1 MSSITDPSVD
11 FTYVYRDTALVETL
25 KKDLLRFFKSEKMSS
40 KENIIK
46 EFISR
51 GFAIDKVGGNG
62 WCVIFKP
69 EEVVLSKSGEEE
81 SYSYPMFELLLQN
94 GKIDVSADVEESD
107 LGDKTVQRL
116 LYLVIKCLHKKFGV
130 KGISIYE
137 GVVNGRS
144 YWDVFKGDEQI
155 LLIYECE
162 DGLEL
167 RNVYAIPSGISGG
180 SFLSFRVDTN
190 SVYITKEKCVIPA
203 LERVF
208 GLYDT
213 YKVWFDLYES

>member
-1 MSSITDPSVD
+1 MSSVTDPGVD

-62 WCVIFKP
+62 WCVVFKP
-69 EEVVLSKSGEEE
+69 DGVILSKSGEEE

-94 GKIDVSADVEESD
+94 GKIDVSADVKESD
-107 LGDKTVQRL
+107 LDDKLVQRL

-130 KGISIYE
+130 KDISIYE
-137 GVVNGRS
+137 GVVNDRS
-144 YWDVFKGDEQI
+144 YWDVFKGDEEI
-155 LLIYECE
+155 LLIYEC
-162 DGLEL
+162 DGGLEL
-167 RNVYAIPSGISGG
+167 RNVYAVPSGLSGE
-180 SFLSFRVDTN
+180 SSLSLREDTN
-190 SVYITKEKCVIPA
+190 SVVITKEEGVISA

-213 YKVWFDLYES
+213 YKAWFDLYES